1 MRDGSPTLANVRPP
15 ISESLPLLGGL
26 LGVMLLAVFLA
37 AAEASLLRV
46 SRVRAVVSAEEGD
59 RRAIRLV
66 RLLDDLPEVVNTV
79 LLVVLLAQIA
89 AATIAGIVAER
100 HFGNAGVTIASIA
113 LTLIMFVYAEAI
125 PKTVAVR
132 NPFLVARLVAGP
144 VALLRRLLRPLVRLL
159 VAFADLQA
167 PGKGI
172 AAPPGVTEAELRR
185 LAAEAAEA
193 GHIADTDLELIER
206 AFAAGDEQVAAI
218 MVPRTAVV
226 SLGVDTPTR
235 VALDVAVGHGH
246 RRLPVVRGDLDDV
259 VGVVRL
265 RDLAQAVADGADV
278 ALHDLARP
286 VLVVPETRRV
296 IDVLRDM
303 QGARRNLAVVVDEHG
318 GTAGIVTVEDA
329 VEELVGSIAEPDRGA
344 QTRPRIRRV
353 AEGRWIVDG
362 RADVDDLA
370 EELGVDLPAGG
381 WHTAAG
387 LILGSVGRIPSAGE
401 VVHVAGHTFRV
412 AAATRRRVVRIT
424 VERDR

>member
-1 MRDGSPTLANVRPP
+1 VRPP
-15 ISESLPLLGGL
+15 ISDSVPLLIAL
-26 LGVMLLAVFLA
+26 VAVMLLAVFLA
-37 AAEASLLRV
+37 GAEASLLRV
-46 SRVRAVVSAEEGD
+46 SRVRALVLAEEGD
-59 RRAIRLV
+59 RRAARVV
-66 RLLDDLPEVVNTV
+66 RLLADLPAVVNTV

-100 HFGNAGVTIASIA
+100 HFGNAGVTVASIA
-113 LTLIMFVYAEAI
+113 LTLVMFVYAEAI

-132 NPFLVARLVAGP
+132 NPILVARLVAAP
-144 VALLRRLLRPLVRLL
+144 VAVLTAALRPLVGLL

-185 LAAEAAEA
+185 LAAEAAES

-206 AFAAGDEQVAAI
+206 AFAAGDEQVAAV
-218 MVPRTAVV
+218 MVPRPAVV
-226 SLGVDTPTR
+226 SLRAGTPTR
-235 VALDVAVGHGH
+235 TALDVAITHGH
-246 RRLPVVRGDLDDV
+246 RRIPVVAGDLDDV

-265 RDLAQAVADGADV
+265 RDLAQAVADGLDV
-278 ALHDLARP
+278 SLEDLARP

-303 QGARRNLAVVVDEHG
+303 QGARRTLAVVVDEHG
-318 GTAGIVTVEDA
+318 GTAGIVTVEDV

-344 QTRPRIRRV
+344 DVRPRIRAV
-353 AEGRWIVDG
+353 GAGRWIVDG
-362 RADVDDLA
+362 GADVDDLA
-370 EELGVDLPAGG
+370 AELGVDLPAGD

-387 LILGSVGRIPSAGE
+387 LVLALAGRIPRTGDTVRAAGY
-401 VVHVAGHTFRV
+401 TFRV
-412 AAATRRRVVRIT
+412 AAATKRRVVRIS